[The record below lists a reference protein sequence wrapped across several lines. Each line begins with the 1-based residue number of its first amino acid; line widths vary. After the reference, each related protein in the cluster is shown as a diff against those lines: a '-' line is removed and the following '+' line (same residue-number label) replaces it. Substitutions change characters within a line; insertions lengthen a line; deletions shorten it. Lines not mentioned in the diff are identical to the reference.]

1 MQAQAAFLVKN
12 GDAFSAF
19 EWRDIPTPQA
29 KAGEVLVEIEA
40 FGLNFADVLARNG
53 LYREAPPLPAVLG
66 YDMVGK
72 VIGLG
77 DGVDA
82 SLLGQRVVALTRFGA
97 YASHIATPAV
107 GCIRVPENMP
117 AGEACA
123 LGTQFTTAFYS
134 AYYLQNIAEG
144 SHVLVHAAM
153 GGVGTALIQLLR
165 LKNCTIY
172 ATVGS
177 DEKVN
182 ALRKEGIHAFNYNT
196 QDYSTEIKSLLGKA
210 NLDVSFNS
218 IAGTTFKKDMQL
230 LGADGRLVLY
240 GFAERSGKRGGKWA
254 TIRLLWNMGIVLPIM
269 TLATSKSI
277 LGVNML
283 KIADQKPHIIQHCI
297 QQLVQLWS
305 EKKIKPVVGGVYTQE
320 KLGQAHHD
328 LEHRKIHGK
337 SIVLL
342 RDGHL

>member
-19 EWRDIPTPQA
+19 EWRDIPVPQA

-66 YDMVGK
+66 YDMVGR

-107 GCIRVPENMP
+107 GCIPVPDNMA

-123 LGTQFTTAFYS
+123 LGTQFTTAYYS

-153 GGVGTALIQLLR
+153 GGVGTALIQLLL
-165 LKNCTIY
+165 LKNCTVY

-182 ALRKEGIHAFNYNT
+182 ALRKEGIHAFNYNS
-196 QDYSTEIKSLLGKA
+196 QDYSAEIKSLLGKKY
-210 NLDVSFNS
+210 LDVSFNS

-254 TIRLLWNMGIVLPIM
+254 TLRLLWNMGIVLPIM

-283 KIADQKPHIIQHCI
+283 KIADQKPQIIQHCI

-305 EKKIKPVVGGVYTQE
+305 EKKIKPVVGGVYSKE
-320 KLGQAHHD
+320 KLGQAHYD
-328 LEHRKIHGK
+328 LEHRKIRGK